1 MNTSGKLLLRTLFL
15 LSSPTP
21 GWTSHAED
29 LDSLHAQMTDIVDR
43 LTRMEAEMVMKD
55 KLISEQ
61 FKMITG
67 LRKEIGAND
76 EADLQ
81 LRGVV
86 NQVRTPPRAWK
97 GGLTASN
104 SVVTYDRLTFSSI
117 TVDGGNFQRN

>member
-21 GWTSHAED
+21 GWTSQAED
-29 LDSLHAQMTDIVDR
+29 WDSLHVQMTDIVDR

-55 KLISEQ
+55 K
-61 FKMITG
+61 MIAS
-67 LRKEIGAND
+67 LRKEIEANN

-86 NQVRTPPRAWK
+86 NQVRTPPSAYQCAWK
-97 GGLTASN
+97 GGLTVSN
-104 SVVTYDRLTFSSI
+104 SFVTFYRLTFSSI
-117 TVDGGNFQRN
+117 QSQLVSE

>member
-55 KLISEQ
+55 K
-61 FKMITG
+61 MIAS
-67 LRKEIGAND
+67 LRKEIEAND